1 MSIEAEN
8 SIKKAATIIRA
19 GGLVAVPTE
28 TVYGLAADATND
40 EAVARIFEA
49 KERPQFNPLIIH
61 VADLAMAKSYAEFTP
76 LAEKLATAFW
86 PGPLTLV
93 LPRQNNEVSLL
104 VSAGLETIA
113 IRMPAH
119 DLAQSLIKAVARP
132 LAAPSAN
139 RSGTISPTEPGH
151 VRASLG
157 DKVQMILDGGPSSI
171 GLESTIIKVDG
182 DNATLLRSGGLS
194 RQEIETVIGK
204 PLLQSTNA
212 EKPQAPGMLASHYAP
227 NAKMRLNAQSPKG
240 GEAFLGFGDTSTN
253 DKSALNLSETGDLR
267 EAAANLF
274 RYLHT
279 LDALAQKHGFET
291 IAVAP
296 IPNDGLGEAIND
308 RLQRAAAPRD
318 E

>member
-1 MSIEAEN
+1 MSTEAEN

-40 EAVARIFEA
+40 DAVARIFEA

-61 VADLAMAKSYAEFTP
+61 VADLAMAKNYAEFTP

-93 LPRQNNEVSLL
+93 LPRQNQDVSLL

-119 DLAQSLIKAVARP
+119 DLAQSLIKAVDRP

-139 RSGTISPTEPGH
+139 RSGTISPTEPDH

-157 DKVQMILDGGPSSI
+157 DKVQMILDGGAASI

-182 DNATLLRSGGLS
+182 DSATLLRPGGLS
-194 RQEIETVIGK
+194 RQEIEKVIGK
-204 PLLQSTNA
+204 PLLKSTNE

-227 NAKMRLNAQSPKG
+227 NAKMRLNAQSPKD
-240 GEAFLGFGDTSTN
+240 GEAFLGFGDNST
-253 DKSALNLSETGDLR
+253 DGQSALNLSEAGDLR

-274 RYLHT
+274 RHLHA
-279 LDALAQKHGFET
+279 LDALAKKHGLQT

-308 RLQRAAAPRD
+308 RLQRAAAPRK
-318 E
+318 